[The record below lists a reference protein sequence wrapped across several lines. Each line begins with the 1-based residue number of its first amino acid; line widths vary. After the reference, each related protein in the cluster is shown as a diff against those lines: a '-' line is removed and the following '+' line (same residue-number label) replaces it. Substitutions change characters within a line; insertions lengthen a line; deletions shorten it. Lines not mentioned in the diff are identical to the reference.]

1 MRDLSVELKV
11 GSVVIVAALIL
22 FFGII
27 WVKDY
32 KFNIARYDYS
42 VLFPNIGTLEVGDPV
57 SVLGVKKGEVRK
69 IVLSGNDVLVT
80 FNLTEDVELKS
91 DARFTVMNIGLM
103 GERFINI
110 IPGVSSVPLDLSY
123 PVHGFYDTGIPEVMG
138 MMGAAIDEVRHLVA
152 ILEGTVGTPAA
163 TTSIKNIIAN
173 MERISSDLRSLT
185 EENKEKMSQTLE
197 DLSVSSARMRSFV
210 DRNEQ
215 KLQGTLDNFSK
226 ASDDFAVISGRMDSL
241 SASVQNLVAELE
253 AGRGTIGR
261 ALKEDSLY
269 QSLFKTAVDLDSLL
283 TDFKANPKKYIH
295 FSIF

>member
-1 MRDLSVELKV
+1 V
-11 GSVVIVAALIL
+11 GSVVIVGALIL
-22 FFGII
+22 FFGIV

-32 KFNIARYDYS
+32 KFNVKRFDYS
-42 VLFPNIGTLEVGDPV
+42 VLFPNVGTLEVGDPV

-69 IVLSGNDVLVT
+69 IALSGNDVLVT
-80 FNLTEDVELKS
+80 FNLMDDVDLRN
-91 DARFTVMNIGLM
+91 DAKFTVMNIGLM

-110 IPGVSSVPLDLSY
+110 IPGVSSVSLDLSY

-173 MERISSDLRSLT
+173 MERISSDLRMLT
-185 EENKEKMSQTLE
+185 EENKEKISQTVE

-215 KLQGTLDNFSK
+215 KLQGTLDNFNE
-226 ASDDFAVISGRMDSL
+226 ASGNIAVISGRMDSL
-241 SASVQNLVAELE
+241 SVSVHNLITDLE
-253 AGRGTIGR
+253 AGRGTLGK

-269 QSLFKTAVDLDSLL
+269 QSLLKTAVDLDSLL

>member
-1 MRDLSVELKV
+1 MRNLSVELKV
-11 GSVVIVAALIL
+11 GSIVILAGLIL
-22 FFGII
+22 FFGIV

-32 KFNIARYDYS
+32 KFNVNRYEYS

-57 SVLGVKKGEVRK
+57 SVLGVKKGEVRR
-69 IVLSGNDVLVT
+69 ISLSGNDVLVT
-80 FNLTEDVELKS
+80 FNLTDDVDLRG
-91 DARFTVMNIGLM
+91 DAKFTVMNIGLM

-110 IPGVSSVPLDLSY
+110 IPGVSSEPLDLSN

-163 TTSIKNIIAN
+163 TTSIRNIIAN
-173 MERISSDLRSLT
+173 MERISSDLRMLT
-185 EENKEKMSQTLE
+185 EENKEKMAQTVE
-197 DLSVSSARMRSFV
+197 DLSVSSGRMRSFV

-215 KLQGTLDNFSK
+215 KLQGTLDNFNE
-226 ASDDFAVISGRMDSL
+226 ASGNFAVISGRLDSL
-241 SASVQNLVAELE
+241 SMSVQNLISEME
-253 AGRGTIGR
+253 AGRGTLGK

-269 QSLFKTAVDLDSLL
+269 QSLYKTAVDMDSLI

>member
-11 GSVVIVAALIL
+11 GTVVIVAALIL
-22 FFGII
+22 FFGIV

-32 KFNIARYDYS
+32 KFNVKRYDYS

-57 SVLGVKKGEVRK
+57 SVLGVKKGGVKK

-80 FNLTEDVELKS
+80 FNLTDDVDLRN
-91 DARFTVMNIGLM
+91 DAIFTVMNIGLM

-110 IPGVSSVPLDLSY
+110 IPGVSAVPLDLSY

-152 ILEGTVGTPAA
+152 ILEGTVGTPEA

-173 MERISSDLRSLT
+173 MERISSDLRMLT
-185 EENKEKMSQTLE
+185 EENTEKMSQTVE
-197 DLSVSSARMRSFV
+197 DLSVSSARMRDFV

-215 KLQGTLDNFSK
+215 KLQGTLDNFNE
-226 ASDDFAVISGRMDSL
+226 ASGNIAVFSGRMDSL
-241 SASVQNLVAELE
+241 SMSVQNLIADME
-253 AGRGTIGR
+253 AGQGTLGR
-261 ALKEDSLY
+261 MLKEDSLY
-269 QSLFKTAVDLDSLL
+269 QSLYKTAVDLDSLI

>member
-1 MRDLSVELKV
+1 MRNLSVELKV
-11 GSVVIVAALIL
+11 GSIVILAGLIL
-22 FFGII
+22 FFGIV

-32 KFNIARYDYS
+32 KFNVNRYEYS

-80 FNLTEDVELKS
+80 FNLTDDVDLRG
-91 DARFTVMNIGLM
+91 DAKFTVMNIGLM

-110 IPGVSSVPLDLSY
+110 IPGVSSVHLDLLY

-173 MERISSDLRSLT
+173 MERISSDLRMLT
-185 EENKEKMSQTLE
+185 EENKEKMAQTVE

-215 KLQGTLDNFSK
+215 KLQGTLDNFNE
-226 ASDDFAVISGRMDSL
+226 ASGNFAVISGRMDSL
-241 SASVQNLVAELE
+241 SMSVQNLISEME
-253 AGRGTIGR
+253 AGRGTLGKV
-261 ALKEDSLY
+261 LKEDSLY
-269 QSLFKTAVDLDSLL
+269 QSLLKTAVDLDSLL
-283 TDFKANPKKYIH
+283 TDFKANPKKYVH

>member
-11 GSVVIVAALIL
+11 GSVVILAGLIL
-22 FFGII
+22 FFGIV

-32 KFNIARYDYS
+32 KFNVNRYEYS

-57 SVLGVKKGEVRK
+57 SVLGVKKGEVKK

-80 FNLTEDVELKS
+80 FNLTDDVDLRG
-91 DARFTVMNIGLM
+91 DAKFTVMNIGLM

-110 IPGVSSVPLDLSY
+110 IPGVSSEPLDLSY

-163 TTSIKNIIAN
+163 TTSIRNIITN
-173 MERISSDLRSLT
+173 MERISSDLRMLT
-185 EENKEKMSQTLE
+185 EENKEKMAQTVE

-215 KLQGTLDNFSK
+215 KLQGTLDNFNE
-226 ASDDFAVISGRMDSL
+226 ASGNFAVISGRMDSL
-241 SASVQNLVAELE
+241 SMSVQNLISEME
-253 AGRGTIGR
+253 AGRGTLGK

-269 QSLFKTAVDLDSLL
+269 QSLLKTAVDLDSLL

>member
-11 GSVVIVAALIL
+11 GSIVILAGLIL
-22 FFGII
+22 FFGIV

-32 KFNIARYDYS
+32 KFNVNRYEYS

-57 SVLGVKKGEVRK
+57 SVLGVKKGEVKK

-80 FNLTEDVELKS
+80 FNLTDDVDLRG
-91 DARFTVMNIGLM
+91 DAKFTVMNIGLM

-110 IPGVSSVPLDLSY
+110 IPGVSSEPLDRSN

-163 TTSIKNIIAN
+163 TTSIRNIIAN
-173 MERISSDLRSLT
+173 MERISSDLRMLT
-185 EENKEKMSQTLE
+185 EENKEKMAQTVE
-197 DLSVSSARMRSFV
+197 DISVSSARMRSFV

-215 KLQGTLDNFSK
+215 KLQGTLDNLNE
-226 ASDDFAVISGRMDSL
+226 ASGNFAVISGRLDSL
-241 SASVQNLVAELE
+241 SISVQNLISEME
-253 AGRGTIGR
+253 AGRGTLGK

-269 QSLFKTAVDLDSLL
+269 QSLYKTAVDMDSLI

>member
-11 GSVVIVAALIL
+11 GLVVIVAALIL
-22 FFGII
+22 FFGIV

-32 KFNIARYDYS
+32 KFNVRRYEYS

-57 SVLGVKKGEVRK
+57 SVLGVKKGQVRK

-80 FNLTEDVELKS
+80 INLTDDVDLRD

-110 IPGVSSVPLDLSY
+110 IPGVSSVHLDLSY
-123 PVHGFYDTGIPEVMG
+123 SVHGFYDTGIPEVMG

-173 MERISSDLRSLT
+173 MERISSDLRMLT

-197 DLSVSSARMRSFV
+197 DLSVSSGRMRSFV

-215 KLQGTLDNFSK
+215 KLQGTLDNFNE
-226 ASDDFAVISGRMDSL
+226 ASGNFAAISGRMDSL
-241 SASVQNLVAELE
+241 SMSVQNLIAEME
-253 AGRGTIGR
+253 AGRGTLGKM
-261 ALKEDSLY
+261 LKEDSLY
-269 QSLFKTAVDLDSLL
+269 QGLLKTAADLDSLL

>member
-1 MRDLSVELKV
+1 MRNLSVELKV
-11 GSVVIVAALIL
+11 GSIVILAGLIL

-32 KFNIARYDYS
+32 KFNVNRYEYS

-57 SVLGVKKGEVRK
+57 SVLGVKKGEVKK

-80 FNLTEDVELKS
+80 FNLTDDVDLRG
-91 DARFTVMNIGLM
+91 DAKFTVMNIGLM

-110 IPGVSSVPLDLSY
+110 IPGVSSERLDLLN

-173 MERISSDLRSLT
+173 MERISSDLRMLT
-185 EENKEKMSQTLE
+185 EENKEKMAQTVE
-197 DLSVSSARMRSFV
+197 NLSVSSARMRSFV

-215 KLQGTLDNFSK
+215 KLQSTLDNFNE
-226 ASDDFAVISGRMDSL
+226 ASGNFAVISGRMDSL
-241 SASVQNLVAELE
+241 SMSVQNLISEME
-253 AGRGTIGR
+253 AGRGTLGKV
-261 ALKEDSLY
+261 LKEDSLY
-269 QSLFKTAVDLDSLL
+269 QSLYKTAVDLDSLI

>member
-1 MRDLSVELKV
+1 MRNLSVELKV
-11 GSVVIVAALIL
+11 GSIVILAGLIL
-22 FFGII
+22 FFGIV

-32 KFNIARYDYS
+32 RFNVNRYEYS

-57 SVLGVKKGEVRK
+57 SVLGVKKGEVKK

-80 FNLTEDVELKS
+80 FNLTDDVDLRG
-91 DARFTVMNIGLM
+91 DAKFTVMNIGLM

-110 IPGVSSVPLDLSY
+110 IPGVSSEPLDLSN

-163 TTSIKNIIAN
+163 TTSIRNIITN
-173 MERISSDLRSLT
+173 MERISNDLRMLT
-185 EENKEKMSQTLE
+185 EENKEKVAQTVE
-197 DLSVSSARMRSFV
+197 DLSVSSAKMRSFV

-215 KLQGTLDNFSK
+215 KLQGTLDNINE
-226 ASDDFAVISGRMDSL
+226 ASGNFAVISSRLDSL
-241 SASVQNLVAELE
+241 SMSVQNLISEME
-253 AGRGTIGR
+253 AGRGTLGKV
-261 ALKEDSLY
+261 LKEDSLY
-269 QSLFKTAVDLDSLL
+269 QSLYKTAVDLDSLI

>member
-11 GSVVIVAALIL
+11 GSVVIVGALIL
-22 FFGII
+22 FFGIV

-32 KFNIARYDYS
+32 KFNVKRFDYS
-42 VLFPNIGTLEVGDPV
+42 VLFPNVGTLEVGDPV

-69 IVLSGNDVLVT
+69 IALSGNDVLVT
-80 FNLTEDVELKS
+80 FNLMDDVDLRN
-91 DARFTVMNIGLM
+91 DAKFTVMNIGLM

-110 IPGVSSVPLDLSY
+110 IPGVSSVSLDLSY

-173 MERISSDLRSLT
+173 MERISSDLRMLT
-185 EENKEKMSQTLE
+185 EENKEKISQTVE

-215 KLQGTLDNFSK
+215 KLQGTLDNFNE
-226 ASDDFAVISGRMDSL
+226 ASGNIAVISGRMDSL
-241 SASVQNLVAELE
+241 SVSVHNLITDLE
-253 AGRGTIGR
+253 AGRGTLGK

-269 QSLFKTAVDLDSLL
+269 QSLLKTAVDLDSLL

>member
-1 MRDLSVELKV
+1 MRNLSVELKV
-11 GSVVIVAALIL
+11 GSIVILAGLIL
-22 FFGII
+22 FFGIV

-32 KFNIARYDYS
+32 KFNVNRYEYS

-57 SVLGVKKGEVRK
+57 SVLGVKKGEVKR
-69 IVLSGNDVLVT
+69 ISLSGNDVLVT
-80 FNLTEDVELKS
+80 FNLTDDVDLRG
-91 DARFTVMNIGLM
+91 DAKFTVMNIGLM

-110 IPGVSSVPLDLSY
+110 IPGVSSESLDLSN

-163 TTSIKNIIAN
+163 TTSIRNIIAN
-173 MERISSDLRSLT
+173 MERISSDLRMLT
-185 EENKEKMSQTLE
+185 EENKEKMAQTVE

-215 KLQGTLDNFSK
+215 KLQGTLDNINE
-226 ASDDFAVISGRMDSL
+226 ASGNFAVISGRMDSL
-241 SASVQNLVAELE
+241 SMSVQNLISEME
-253 AGRGTIGR
+253 AGRGTLGK

-269 QSLFKTAVDLDSLL
+269 QSLLKTAVDLDSLL
-283 TDFKANPKKYIH
+283 TDFKANPKKYVH